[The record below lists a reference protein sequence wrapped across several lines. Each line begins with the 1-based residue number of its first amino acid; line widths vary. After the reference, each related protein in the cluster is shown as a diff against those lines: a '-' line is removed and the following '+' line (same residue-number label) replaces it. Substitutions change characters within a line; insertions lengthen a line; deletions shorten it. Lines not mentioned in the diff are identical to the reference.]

1 MTATRDLSR
10 IAPTGEPR
18 LMFRA
23 GRAAA
28 APGIGQPANDLVRTG
43 QAGAVMASRP
53 GLIGG
58 EHLDAFAGGD
68 GA

>member
-1 MTATRDLSR
+1 MTTAGGLPRF
-10 IAPTGEPR
+10 PTGEPR
-18 LMFRA
+18 LKSRV
-23 GRAAA
+23 GRAA

-53 GLIGG
+53 SLIGG
-58 EHLDAFAGGD
+58 EQLDAFGGGD

>member
-1 MTATRDLSR
+1 MTTASGLPR
-10 IAPTGEPR
+10 IPTGEPR
-18 LMFRA
+18 FKSRV

-28 APGIGQPANDLVRTG
+28 APGIGQPAIDLLRTG
-43 QAGAVMASRP
+43 QADAVMASRP

>member
-1 MTATRDLSR
+1 MTTASGLPR
-10 IAPTGEPR
+10 IPTGEPR
-18 LMFRA
+18 FKSRVD
-23 GRAAA
+23 RAAA

-53 GLIGG
+53 SLIGG
-58 EHLDAFAGGD
+58 EQLDTFGGGD